1 MGGEGTALMLSETVS
16 RSRRTRWELIAR
28 VLNASRGRGV
38 KKTHLM
44 YQCGMSFT
52 QLEKYL
58 DLILEARLIQVQDDN
73 PHFCFR
79 ISGKGRKFL
88 KAYESLKALME

>member
-1 MGGEGTALMLSETVS
+1 MLSETAC

-28 VLNASRGRGV
+28 VLNAYRGRGV

-44 YQCGMSFT
+44 HQCGMSSV

-58 DLILEARLIQVQDDN
+58 DLIVKAKLIQVQGDN
-73 PHFCFR
+73 PHLCFR

-88 KAYESLKALME
+88 KVYESLKALME

>member
-1 MGGEGTALMLSETVS
+1 MLPETVS
-16 RSRRTRWELIAR
+16 RGRRTRWELIAR
-28 VLNASRGRGV
+28 VLDVSRGRGV

-44 YQCGMSFT
+44 YQCGMSFA

-58 DLILEARLIQVQDDN
+58 DLILKARLVQVQGDN
-73 PHFCFR
+73 PHLCFR

-88 KAYESLKALME
+88 KCYESLKALME

>member
-1 MGGEGTALMLSETVS
+1 MLSETVS
-16 RSRRTRWELIAR
+16 HGCRTRATRLEIIAR
-28 VLNASRGRGV
+28 VLYACRGRGV

-58 DLILEARLIQVQDDN
+58 DLILKARLIQVQGDN
-73 PHFCFR
+73 PHLCFR
-79 ISGKGRKFL
+79 ISGKGRRFL
-88 KAYESLKALME
+88 KAYESLKALMK